1 MDALLCVS
9 TGTWSTVPSTLCAL
23 KCASFLQMKSA
34 LSWFESLRLRSAPAA
49 HDMPTHTLSPRS
61 KADSY
66 CEQQLCFAR
75 AQALFKAYINTRDR
89 IRTGKRMEH
98 LNSLASS
105 IAYKCMLGPVEC
117 IAASATLSFYLVT
130 ASVDRLSSQSVYVG
144 RSLIYV
150 AVRIEALNSDGP
162 DETVMLGAYAVCRAR
177 PLADCSPGRF
187 CMVCRDSKTHGDST
201 FRSTTR
207 TSSLIFCPRRIVM
220 NLLPP
225 RAWPL

>member
-1 MDALLCVS
+1 
-9 TGTWSTVPSTLCAL
+9 
-23 KCASFLQMKSA
+23 MKSA

-49 HDMPTHTLSPRS
+49 HDMPPHTLAPRS

-66 CEQQLCFAR
+66 CEQQLCFAG
-75 AQALFKAYINTRDR
+75 AQALFEAYINTRDR

-144 RSLIYV
+144 RSSIYV

-187 CMVCRDSKTHGDST
+187 CMHYADFVLDLLSASHCYE
-201 FRSTTR
+201 
-207 TSSLIFCPRRIVM
+207 SSATEGVASVTVR
-220 NLLPP
+220 
-225 RAWPL
+225 PLSWHEDPGHLRP